1 MVLLNLGTAF
11 DSVDHN
17 ILLEQPCRDV
27 GIRGKV
33 LDWFSSYLSN
43 WGQQVSINGL
53 LSWQL
58 SLDCSIPQGS
68 CLGPSL
74 FVIYTSSLL
83 KVIEHHLLQVH
94 CFADDMRLY
103 LSFRTDDD
111 NKQDEPL
118 HAMERCIRDLWK
130 WLIDGRLLLNDHKT
144 EFLVISTRRQL
155 NKVGP
160 LSLQVGDHNIDPW
173 LNARNLGAIID
184 NSLRMNNHI
193 NQKCKA
199 CL

>member
-1 MVLLNLGTAF
+1 M
-11 DSVDHN
+11 
-17 ILLEQPCRDV
+17 Q
-27 GIRGKV
+27 
-33 LDWFSSYLSN
+33 
-43 WGQQVSINGL
+43 
-53 LSWQL
+53 
-58 SLDCSIPQGS
+58 
-68 CLGPSL
+68 
-74 FVIYTSSLL
+74 
-83 KVIEHHLLQVH
+83 
-94 CFADDMRLY
+94 LY

-118 HAMERCIRDLWK
+118 RAMERCIRDLWK

-184 NSLRMNNHI
+184 NSLCMNNHI
-193 NQKCKA
+193 NQICKV